1 MRITVSG
8 KNMNVTEALKD
19 RVSKKLSKFERY
31 FGPNTEA
38 HATLSVEKNRHIIEV
53 TIPFNGVIL
62 RGEEATED
70 MYTSIDNVIEKLE
83 RQMRRQK
90 TKLERRHKDTGN
102 IRFENWAPPLEDDY
116 DDGEAKIVRTKR
128 FAMKPMPI
136 EEAAMQMEL
145 LGHNFFV
152 FSNAETEEVNVIYKR
167 KDGNYGLIEPEF

>member
-8 KNMNVTEALKD
+8 KNINVTEALKE

-38 HATLSVEKNRHIIEV
+38 HATLSVERNRHIIEV

-70 MYTSIDNVIEKLE
+70 MYSSIDNVVEKLE

-90 TKLERRHKDTGN
+90 TKLERRNKDAN
-102 IRFENWAPPLEDDY
+102 IRFENWAPMQEDDNE
-116 DDGEAKIVRTKR
+116 DGEAKIVRMKR

-145 LGHNFFV
+145 IGHNFFV